1 MNDIVPNI
9 ITAGVSFR
17 ACTTQPAF
25 GEGWALFLYLRG
37 PASIDIEA
45 TRSASTYEFTADP
58 ATTAEWAPG
67 AYAYTIRATDG
78 VEVVEVQSGRVKI
91 AADIAAA
98 GEGFDDRSHARKTLE
113 AIEAV
118 IEKRASMDQERYR
131 INNRELYRTPIAE
144 LLRLRN
150 TYRAEVQREDAK
162 ASGRRGWRQVRVVMG
177 PTGRRR

>member
-9 ITAGVSFR
+9 IMAGVTFR
-17 ACTTQPAF
+17 ACTTQPSF
-25 GEGWALFLYLRG
+25 GDGWALFLYLRG

-45 TRSASTYEFTADP
+45 SRSAATYTFDADAAATAG
-58 ATTAEWAPG
+58 WSPG
-67 AYAYTIRATDG
+67 AYAWTIRATDG
-78 VEVVEVQSGRVKI
+78 VDVVEVQSGRVTI
-91 AADIAAA
+91 APDIATA
-98 GEGFDDRSHARKTLE
+98 GEGFDNRSHARKALE

-150 TYRAEVQREDAK
+150 TYRAEVRREDAK
-162 ASGRRGWRQVRVVMG
+162 ASGRRGWRQVKVVMAPMG
-177 PTGRRR
+177 SRR

>member
-9 ITAGVSFR
+9 ITAGVTFR
-17 ACTTQPAF
+17 ACTTQPSF
-25 GEGWALFLYLRG
+25 GDGWALFLYLRG

-45 TRSASTYEFTADP
+45 SRTAATYTFDADP
-58 ATTAEWAPG
+58 ATTAGWAPG
-67 AYAYTIRATDG
+67 AYAWTIRATDG
-78 VEVVEVQSGRVKI
+78 VDVVEVQSGRVKI

-150 TYRAEVQREDAK
+150 TYRAEVRREDAK
-162 ASGRRGWRQVRVVMG
+162 ASGRRGWRQVKVVMAPMG
-177 PTGRRR
+177 SRR